1 MKRLQALILALV
13 LCVGLT
19 VPAFAAAPKSQTKTV
34 TLDDAFIYS
43 KVGPVKVTVTYT
55 GWLGE
60 IDMPDGVDERES
72 GWSYGFTG
80 APERKVQVIQAGSEV
95 RFSVKAYDP
104 SAYYNIG
111 YEKGEFDMYTYDD
124 CGGGSSY
131 WYDSQD
137 ASFFESPFFVR
148 PVGDGTAE
156 YSSGYGGIRATG
168 KKTGTSSFAIT
179 VDEGLMTLAFNGKT
193 PGLENWSNYGDFK
206 TRYLLSTVLA
216 VTKGQEADL
225 AAGKTPT
232 FHKGLEWGDGTLLEY
247 LYDYPGLMELFG
259 QKTPDKEPLEIRFDE
274 RTVSGLDNGLS
285 YHYMITNNTGET
297 ITRHYALLSYDPEDD
312 RYWMGA
318 QFHLLDIDIP
328 AGKTVSGTLVSSMKD
343 LSRKKMCWVEFD
355 SKAARDSFF
364 ADSAFLDNHGYY
376 SVYPSKTHNVAWLE
390 SKLGVSLE
398 R

>member
-72 GWSYGFTG
+72 DWTSVFTG
-80 APERKVQVIQAGSEV
+80 APKRKVQVIQAGSEV
-95 RFSVKAYDP
+95 RFTVRASDP

-124 CGGGSSY
+124 SGGGCSY

-137 ASFFESPFFVR
+137 ASFFERPFFVL
-148 PVGDGTAE
+148 PVGDGTAQ
-156 YSSGYGGIRATG
+156 YKGGYGGVRATG
-168 KKTGTSSFAIT
+168 KKTGASSFAIT

-193 PGLENWSNYGDFK
+193 PGVENWDNYGNFK
-206 TRYLLSTVLA
+206 ARYLLGTVLA
-216 VTKGQEADL
+216 VTKEQEADL

-232 FHKGLEWGDGTLLEY
+232 FHKGQDWCGYLLEY
-247 LYDYPGLMELFG
+247 QYDYPGLMELFG
-259 QKTPDKEPLEIRFDE
+259 QKTPDKEPLEIWFDE

-285 YHYMITNNTGET
+285 YHYTITNNTDET
-297 ITRHYALLSYDPEDD
+297 ITGYYALLSYEPEDD

-328 AGKTVSGTLVSSMKD
+328 AGKTVSGTLVSGMKN
-343 LSRKKMCWVEFD
+343 LSRIKMCWLEFD
-355 SKAARDSFF
+355 SKAERDSFF
-364 ADSAFLDNHGYY
+364 ADSAFYDEGGYY
-376 SVYPSKTHNVAWLE
+376 NVYPSKTHNVAWLE